1 MAVFFQIKSSLQ
13 FRCFSNGKKKV
24 KKKDDL
30 TPRRYGDISFD
41 LQLFGLVK
49 ICNSPGEI
57 QFLRILNFSGHV
69 PARPHASS
77 EAEGAH
83 RAGTYKSLMCFNE
96 EFVIFYEHPDSSKT
110 LKYEETQN

>member
-1 MAVFFQIKSSLQ
+1 MITVPNGASCRFLKLDVDLPTKSGRRGWAHFFQIKSSLQ
-13 FRCFSNGKKKV
+13 FRCFSNGKKKE

-57 QFLRILNFSGHV
+57 
-69 PARPHASS
+69 
-77 EAEGAH
+77 
-83 RAGTYKSLMCFNE
+83 
-96 EFVIFYEHPDSSKT
+96 
-110 LKYEETQN
+110 

>member
-1 MAVFFQIKSSLQ
+1 MAAFFQIKSSLQ
-13 FRCFSNGKKKV
+13 FRCFSNGKKKE

-57 QFLRILNFSGHV
+57 
-69 PARPHASS
+69 
-77 EAEGAH
+77 
-83 RAGTYKSLMCFNE
+83 
-96 EFVIFYEHPDSSKT
+96 
-110 LKYEETQN
+110 